1 MIKATIAGESFVLQ
15 SLKDAELLLQIL
27 DRATPVVSRHV
38 GPEYREV
45 LYAPACR
52 PEFSGAISGAAQI
65 LSADEYQA
73 LRDADTA
80 RAAAAAAAASQV
92 PA

>member
-27 DRATPVVSRHV
+27 ERATPVVARHV

-45 LYAPACR
+45 LYTPACR
-52 PEFSGAISGAAQI
+52 QEFSIAISGATQI

-80 RAAAAAAAASQV
+80 RAAAAAAATPQV